1 MALLTEHIIEFEK
14 RNIKLLSIASD
25 SVRLLRKFKEENN
38 FSVDMISDRGAKI
51 AKEYDVY
58 WFAPGAGKKI
68 NIKQAVPSK
77 FLINKKGIIVW
88 KYIGK
93 DKTDRLSIEMMTS
106 IIDKHLINP
115 E

>member
-1 MALLTEHIIEFEK
+1 MLTENISEFEK

-25 SVRLLRKFKEENN
+25 SVGLLRKFREENN
-38 FSVDMISDRGAKI
+38 FNVDLISDRGAIII
-51 AKEYDVY
+51 AQYGVK

-77 FLINKKGIIVW
+77 FLINKERIIVW

-93 DKTDRLSIEMMTS
+93 DKTDRPSIEMMTS